1 MSAYLAA
8 MLLQTLVHTTQ
19 PETISVSTPPT
30 ERIGNPQAKAYFS
43 DRDARA
49 DVETALTDAK
59 VSGKTVVMV
68 MGANWCHDS
77 VGLAGWLNTPRFMD
91 SMRDHY
97 RVVYV
102 DVGTPQTGKGRN
114 LDIAARFGI
123 KKLKSTPL
131 VLLVSGNGKLLN
143 SKRDAVNWRN
153 AASRRENDI
162 YRYFADFAL
171 AKN

>member
-1 MSAYLAA
+1 
-8 MLLQTLVHTTQ
+8 
-19 PETISVSTPPT
+19 
-30 ERIGNPQAKAYFS
+30 
-43 DRDARA
+43 
-49 DVETALTDAK
+49 
-59 VSGKTVVMV
+59 MV

-91 SMRDHY
+91 SMRNHY

-143 SKRDAVNWRN
+143 SKRDAISWRN
-153 AASRRENDI
+153 AASRSGNDI